1 MKFLQKM
8 RIQKRLT
15 TGFIMTIAMA
25 CVATVIAI
33 ISLFIVFS
41 RYNHTIKYYAFP
53 QGDIGKAMTALADVR
68 SATRGA
74 IGYESQDQIDKMV
87 AAHDEKKA
95 EVYVHLEEIEKTIVT
110 DAGRKDYDEIVAALD
125 KFFAADEKVLT
136 LGATTDEAKSAEA
149 HALAFSEMAPAYNE
163 AYAAFEQLMND
174 NITLGDE
181 NQQMLVILS
190 IVCIVL
196 VVAILAAAIIV
207 SLKISFT
214 TARGISDPL
223 KALGDRLGTF
233 VQGDISGEF
242 PVVQTDDE
250 VSDMVKE
257 VQDMAGAFREI
268 IADIETMLSA
278 MADGNFNI
286 DSSNEELYVG
296 EFRGILDA
304 IRQMN
309 SQLDTALREVDE
321 SAKMVA
327 AGSTN
332 LADAAQALAEGATDQ
347 AASVEELQA
356 SMDTITEGLE
366 ETVRKVDVAYQDA
379 KKCADDAEQSRE
391 AMNTMMEAMD
401 KISETS
407 KMIEN
412 IIAEI
417 EDIASQTN
425 LLSLNAAIEAARAGE
440 AGRGFA
446 VVAEQI
452 RTLADQSAKSAVN
465 TRKLIEN
472 STKEVEVGNEAAA
485 RTAQVLGGVVEAVE
499 RIAETTQ
506 LLSRD
511 TAEQALA
518 MEQATDG
525 VARISEV
532 VQSNSATAEEASATS
547 EELSAQSL
555 AMSEL
560 VGRFELRA

>member
-41 RYNHTIKYYAFP
+41 RYNHTLKYYAFP

-95 EVYVHLEEIEKTIVT
+95 EVYAHLEEIEKTIVT

-125 KFFAADEKVLT
+125 KYFEVDEKVLT

-149 HALAFSEMAPAYNE
+149 HALAFSEMAPAYNT

-174 NITLGDE
+174 NIMLGDE

-268 IADIETMLSA
+268 IADIEMMLSA

-286 DSSNEELYVG
+286 DSSNEALYVG

>member
-25 CVATVIAI
+25 CVAAIVAI
-33 ISLFIVFS
+33 IALFIVFS
-41 RYNHTIKYYAFP
+41 RYNHTLKYYAFP

-74 IGYESQDQIDKMV
+74 IGYESQDQIDKMI
-87 AAHDEKKA
+87 AAHDAKKQELYDYLA
-95 EVYVHLEEIEKTIVT
+95 EVEKTIVT
-110 DAGRKDYDEIVAALD
+110 DAGREDYDAIVVALEEY
-125 KFFAADEKVLT
+125 FIVDERVIK
-136 LGATTDEAKSAEA
+136 LGATTDAAKSAQA
-149 HALAFSEMAPAYNE
+149 HSLAFSAMAPAYDK
-163 AYAAFEQLMND
+163 AYKAFSKLMDD
-174 NITLGDE
+174 NIMLGDE
-181 NQQMLVILS
+181 NQQTLVILS

-196 VVAILAAAIIV
+196 VVGILTVAIIV
-207 SLKISFT
+207 SLKISFA
-214 TARGISDPL
+214 TAKGISEPL
-223 KALGDRLGTF
+223 KALGNRLETF
-233 VQGDISGEF
+233 VEGDISSEF
-242 PVVQTDDE
+242 PQIDTDDE
-250 VSDMVKE
+250 VSDMIKE
-257 VQDMAGAFREI
+257 VETMAGALREI
-268 IADIETMLSA
+268 ISDIETMLSA

-286 DSSNEELYVG
+286 DSSNESIYTG

-332 LADAAQALAEGATDQ
+332 LSDAAQALAEGATDQ
-347 AASVEELQA
+347 AASVQELQA

-379 KKCADDAEQSRE
+379 KKCAEDAEQSRE

-472 STKEVEVGNEAAA
+472 STREVEVGNEAAA
-485 RTAQVLGGVVEAVE
+485 RTAQVLEGVVEAVE

-518 MEQATDG
+518 MEQAADG

-532 VQSNSATAEEASATS
+532 VQSNSATAEESSATS
-547 EELSAQSL
+547 EELSAQSI
-555 AMSEL
+555 AMTEL
-560 VGRFELRA
+560 VGRFELRD

>member
-25 CVATVIAI
+25 CVATIVAI

-41 RYNHTIKYYAFP
+41 RYNHTLKYYAFP

-74 IGYESQDQIDKMV
+74 IGYESQEQIDKMI

-95 EVYVHLEEIEKTIVT
+95 EVYEHLAEIEKTIVT
-110 DAGRKDYDEIVAALD
+110 DAGREDYDAIIVAVD
-125 KFFAADEKVLT
+125 KFFEVDERVLS
-136 LGATTDEAKSAEA
+136 LGATTDETKSAEA
-149 HALAFSEMAPAYNE
+149 HALAFSDMAPAYNT
-163 AYAAFEQLMND
+163 AYAAFEKLMDD
-174 NITLGDE
+174 NIMLGDE

-190 IVCIVL
+190 IVCIAL
-196 VVAILAAAIIV
+196 VVGILTAAVIV
-207 SLKISFT
+207 SLKVSLT
-214 TARGISDPL
+214 TAKGISDPL
-223 KALGDRLGTF
+223 KALGERLGTF
-233 VQGDISGEF
+233 VEGDVSSEF
-242 PVVQTDDE
+242 PVAETDDE
-250 VSDMVKE
+250 VSDMIKE
-257 VQDMAGAFREI
+257 VKTMADALKDI
-268 IADIETMLSA
+268 IADIEMMLSA

-286 DSSNEELYVG
+286 DSANEAIYTG

-347 AASVEELQA
+347 AASVQELQA

-379 KKCADDAEQSRE
+379 KKCAEDAEQSRE

-472 STKEVEVGNEAAA
+472 STREVEVGNEAAA
-485 RTAQVLGGVVEAVE
+485 RTAQVLEGVVEAVE

-532 VQSNSATAEEASATS
+532 VQSNSATAEESSATS
-547 EELSAQSL
+547 EELSAQSM
-555 AMSEL
+555 AMTEL
-560 VGRFELRA
+560 VGRFELRD

>member
-25 CVATVIAI
+25 CVATIVAI

-41 RYNHTIKYYAFP
+41 RYNHTLKYYAFP

-87 AAHDEKKA
+87 TAHNEKKA
-95 EVYVHLEEIEKTIVT
+95 ELYEHLAEIEKTIVT
-110 DAGRKDYDEIVAALD
+110 DAGREDYDEIVAALD
-125 KFFAADEKVLT
+125 KYFEVDEKILA

-149 HALAFSEMAPAYNE
+149 HALAFSEMAPAYTE
-163 AYAAFEQLMND
+163 AYATFEKLMDD
-174 NITLGDE
+174 NVMLGDE

-196 VVAILAAAIIV
+196 VVAILAAAVIV
-207 SLKISFT
+207 SLKISLT
-214 TARGISDPL
+214 IAKGISDPL
-223 KALGDRLGTF
+223 KALGDRLETF
-233 VQGDISGEF
+233 VAGDISSEF
-242 PVVQTDDE
+242 PVAQSDDE
-250 VSDMVKE
+250 VSDMIKE
-257 VQDMAGAFREI
+257 VETMAGALKEI
-268 IADIETMLSA
+268 IADTEMMLSA
-278 MADGNFNI
+278 MADGKFNI
-286 DSSNEELYVG
+286 DSANEAIYTG
-296 EFRGILDA
+296 EFKEILDA

-309 SQLDTALREVDE
+309 SQLDTAHREVDE

-347 AASVEELQA
+347 AASVQELQA

-379 KKCADDAEQSRE
+379 KKCAEDAGQSRE

-485 RTAQVLGGVVEAVE
+485 RTAQVLEGVVEAVE

-532 VQSNSATAEEASATS
+532 VQSNSATAEESSATS
-547 EELSAQSL
+547 EELSAQSM
-555 AMSEL
+555 AMTEL
-560 VGRFELRA
+560 VGRFELRD